1 MGKTIVFFNLA
12 DKHEHGLAHSSAM
25 ALRNKYPR
33 YSAVWEFMAGAN
45 QVHLV
50 DLFDLLEQERRPLP
64 IRSLGSLTALM
75 PQLLQRIRERVAI
88 AELCGRADK
97 IMIGVHGH
105 FGDTN
110 QGYAGMGWGMGSGVV
125 GTASEFARLVAG
137 FLCAGKT
144 YKLSLIMCFGARS
157 ARPRVNHDGNLDEAD
172 IKSSFAYKFFK
183 EICQRSE
190 ATVTMTARTGSV
202 AFDAST
208 GRTMVQTE
216 AAVQAEMDN
225 ADLQAAEYTK
235 RIARTYEQLQRF
247 MCNTQEGLRKFR
259 AMEDRMEADHAV
271 PRNSAERTIKNY
283 VDLRTQVTQLQQQ
296 SSDLA
301 GKYGKFVYQYNR
313 TDGVVTVMR
322 KYNQGVATF
331 GILYQGQL

>member
-12 DKHEHGLAHSSAM
+12 DKHEHGLAHSSVL

-33 YSAVWEFMAGAN
+33 YSSVWEFMAGAN

-50 DLFDLLEQERRPLP
+50 DLFHLLEQERHPLP

-88 AELCGRADK
+88 SELCGRADK

-125 GTASEFARLVAG
+125 GTASEFARLIAG
-137 FLCAGKT
+137 FLCGGKS
-144 YKLSLIMCFGARS
+144 YKLALIMCFGARS
-157 ARPRVNHDGNLDEAD
+157 ARPRVNHDGDLEEAD

-190 ATVTMTARTGSV
+190 ATVSMTARTGSV

-235 RIARTYEQLQRF
+235 RIARNYEQLQRF
-247 MCNTQEGLRKFR
+247 LCNTEEGLQKFR
-259 AMEDRMEADHAV
+259 AMQERMEEGGV
-271 PRNSAERTIKNY
+271 EPRNPAERTIKNY
-283 VDLRTQVTQLQQQ
+283 VDLRQQVTRLQQQ
-296 SSDLA
+296 SSDLV
-301 GKYGKFVYQYNR
+301 GKYGKFVYQYDRPANR
-313 TDGVVTVMR
+313 VTVLR
-322 KYNQGVATF
+322 KYNQGAPAF
-331 GILYQGQL
+331 GRLYEGPL